1 MVNGLLPALQFSFQA
16 DSRAVLVKLR
26 RPCLHLHRLG
36 SWANL
41 NLTIRS
47 SRARFAASA
56 KAAKILPSPLPQIGP
71 A

>member
-1 MVNGLLPALQFSFQA
+1 MWKSLEPFSPASLQA
-16 DSRAVLVKLR
+16 DSRPVLVKLR
-26 RPCLHLHRLG
+26 RPCLHLQRLG
-36 SWANL
+36 SRANL

-56 KAAKILPSPLPQIGP
+56 EQRNIVTLPWPRSGP